1 MNREEAL
8 RSLHIAQRHFDSENY
23 PSSIRFAKKSIS
35 LFPTDQAQTL
45 LDKAEQL
52 SQASSSTPSATSS
65 ATPSASAGGARQRK
79 AEQSATAAPTNPTG
93 APKASTSAPAT
104 WTPAQAAVVKR
115 VKACKVTAYYEIL
128 SLEKSCQ
135 DADIKK
141 AYRKLA
147 LGLHPD
153 KNSAPGADEAF
164 KMVSKAFQV
173 LSDGN
178 KRAIYDQTGSDPDSR
193 GGGGGGGGMGNFA
206 RRGGGGGGFGGGGGG
221 FGQAEEMSPE
231 DLFRFFFNGGA
242 GGGGFGGG
250 GPMGGGF
257 GGPFGGGGGFQFYGP
272 GGIRMQT
279 GGMGGGRGARA
290 GAQGNG
296 QPQTPTST
304 LLQIAPLLFF
314 LFISILTQLP
324 SLFGAGSTPLPEF
337 SFDQTTRFPASSS
350 PPAPRDRSPLRQE
363 THSLHVPYFVNP
375 TQFASHPLYAAH
387 LRANP
392 HLGFA
397 SPNPSDS
404 KLYKRD
410 LVEFLVAQ
418 ERELQRDAENRD
430 KQRQQRPKD
439 ELTAEY
445 HKFEKSVE
453 TSWINRLQSYCRH
466 EINNRQDALDR
477 ARGFLG
483 IGADY
488 DKIRKLTAQKLPSC
502 EALAEYGYNVR
513 Y

>member
-8 RSLHIAQRHFDSENY
+8 RSLHIAQKHFDNENY

-35 LFPTDQAQTL
+35 LFPTPQAQTL
-45 LDKAEQL
+45 LDRAEEL
-52 SQASSSTPSATSS
+52 SSGSSSSSSKASTSGVDPTNS
-65 ATPSASAGGARQRK
+65 SSSSSEGVRQRK
-79 AEQSATAAPTNPTG
+79 AEQSSTSQPTNSSEKNG
-93 APKASTSAPAT
+93 ASPT

-115 VKACKVTAYYEIL
+115 VKTCKVTAYYEIL
-128 SLEKSCQ
+128 SLEKSCS

-153 KNSAPGADEAF
+153 KNLAPGAEEAF

-173 LSDGN
+173 LSDSN

-193 GGGGGGGGMGNFA
+193 GGGSGGGGGMGNFA
-206 RRGGGGGGFGGGGGG
+206 RRGHPGFGGGGG

-231 DLFRFFFNGGA
+231 DLFRFFFNGG
-242 GGGGFGGG
+242 GGGAFGGG

-279 GGMGGGRGARA
+279 GGMGGMPRAGGAARA
-290 GAQGNG
+290 NQE
-296 QPQTPTST
+296 PQTTAST
-304 LLQIAPLLFF
+304 LLQIAPLLLF
-314 LFISILTQLP
+314 LFISLITQLP
-324 SLFGAGSTPLPEF
+324 SLFFGGGSTPLPEF
-337 SFDQTTRFPASSS
+337 SFEQTNRF
-350 PPAPRDRSPLRQE
+350 PLRQE

-375 TQFASHPLYAAH
+375 TQFASHPLYSSY

-392 HLGFA
+392 SLGFN

-410 LVEFLVAQ
+410 LVDFLQQQ
-418 ERELQRDAENRD
+418 ERELQKDKEENR
-430 KQRQQRPKD
+430 KRPKE
-439 ELTAEY
+439 ELTNEY

-453 TSWINRLQSYCRH
+453 SSWINRLQSYCRH
-466 EINNRQDALDR
+466 EMNNRQDALDR

-488 DKIRKLTAQKLPSC
+488 EKIRQLTAQKLPSC
-502 EALAEYGYNVR
+502 EALAQYGYNVR

>member
-8 RSLHIAQRHFDSENY
+8 RSLHIAQKHFDSSNY

-35 LFPTDQAQTL
+35 LFPTPQAQTL

-52 SQASSSTPSATSS
+52 SASSSECGSTASTSTGVDPNTSS
-65 ATPSASAGGARQRK
+65 EGVRQRK
-79 AEQSATAAPTNPTG
+79 AEQSSTAQPTNEKNG
-93 APKASTSAPAT
+93 SASASAS

-115 VKACKVTAYYEIL
+115 VKACKVTSYYEIL
-128 SLEKSCQ
+128 SLEKSCS

-153 KNSAPGADEAF
+153 KNLAPGAEEAF

-193 GGGGGGGGMGNFA
+193 GGGGGGGGGMGSFA
-206 RRGGGGGGFGGGGGG
+206 RRGGGFGGGGGG

-231 DLFRFFFNGGA
+231 DLFRFFFNGG
-242 GGGGFGGG
+242 GGG

-257 GGPFGGGGGFQFYGP
+257 GGMGGPFGGGGGFQFYGP

-279 GGMGGGRGARA
+279 GGMGGGMPRGG
-290 GAQGNG
+290 GAQANR
-296 QPQTPTST
+296 QPQNTTST
-304 LLQIAPLLFF
+304 LLQIAPLLLF
-314 LFISILTQLP
+314 LFISVITQLP
-324 SLFGAGSTPLPEF
+324 SLFFGGSSTPLPEF
-337 SFDQTTRFPASSS
+337 SFDRTNRF
-350 PPAPRDRSPLRQE
+350 PLRQE
-363 THSLHVPYFVNP
+363 THSLHVPYYVNP
-375 TQFASHPLYAAH
+375 NQFASHPLYASY

-392 HLGFA
+392 SLGFQ
-397 SPNPSDS
+397 SPNPTDS

-410 LVEFLVAQ
+410 LVDFLMQQ
-418 ERELQRDAENRD
+418 EKDLQKSKEENQ
-430 KQRQQRPKD
+430 KRPKE
-439 ELTAEY
+439 ELTNEY

-453 TSWINRLQSYCRH
+453 SSWINRLQSYCRH
-466 EINNRQDALDR
+466 EVSHHEFSSSINNRQDALDR

>member
-8 RSLHIAQRHFDSENY
+8 RSLHIAQRHFDSSNY

-35 LFPTDQAQTL
+35 LYSTPEAETL
-45 LDKAEQL
+45 LAKAEEL
-52 SQASSSTPSATSS
+52 ASSGSSATASASASGVDPSPSSSTAN
-65 ATPSASAGGARQRK
+65 GGVKHRK
-79 AEQSATAAPTNPTG
+79 AEQSSTAAPTNG
-93 APKASTSAPAT
+93 GN

-115 VKACKVTAYYEIL
+115 VKACKVTAYYDIL
-128 SLEKSCQ
+128 SLDKSCS

-153 KNSAPGADEAF
+153 KNLAPGAEEAF

-178 KRAIYDQTGSDPDSR
+178 KRTIYDQTGSDPDSR

-206 RRGGGGGGFGGGGGG
+206 RRGGGARFGGGG

-231 DLFRFFFNGGA
+231 DLFRFFFNGG

-257 GGPFGGGGGFQFYGP
+257 GMGGPFGGGGGFQFYGP

-279 GGMGGGRGARA
+279 GGMGAGARA
-290 GAQGNG
+290 GQPQ
-296 QPQTPTST
+296 QPQTTTST
-304 LLQIAPLLFF
+304 LLQIAPLLLF
-314 LFISILTQLP
+314 LFISVITQLP
-324 SLFGAGSTPLPEF
+324 SLFGKGSIPNPDF
-337 SFDQTTRFPASSS
+337 SFEQTTRF
-350 PPAPRDRSPLRQE
+350 PLRQE
-363 THSLHVPYFVNP
+363 THSLHVPYYVNP
-375 TQFASHPLYAAH
+375 NQFASHPIYASY

-392 HLGFA
+392 SLGFQ

-404 KLYKRD
+404 KLYTRD
-410 LVEFLVAQ
+410 LVDFLIEQ
-418 ERELQRDAENRD
+418 ERQLQRDKEANNLKKRTQE
-430 KQRQQRPKD
+430 
-439 ELTAEY
+439 ELTTEY
-445 HKFEKSVE
+445 RKFEKSVE
-453 TSWINRLQSYCRH
+453 SSWINRLQSYCRH

-502 EALAEYGYNVR
+502 EALAEYGYSVR

>member
-8 RSLHIAQRHFDSENY
+8 RSLHIAQKHFDSENY

-35 LFPTDQAQTL
+35 LFPTPQAQTL

-52 SQASSSTPSATSS
+52 SATSSSSASASTTGSDATASSSE
-65 ATPSASAGGARQRK
+65 GVRQRK
-79 AEQSATAAPTNPTG
+79 AEQS
-93 APKASTSAPAT
+93 STSQATNGSASASAT

-115 VKACKVTAYYEIL
+115 VKMCKVTSYYEIL
-128 SLEKSCQ
+128 SLDKSCS

-153 KNSAPGADEAF
+153 KNLAPGAEEAF

-173 LSDGN
+173 LSDSN
-178 KRAIYDQTGSDPDSR
+178 KRAIFDQTGSDPDSR
-193 GGGGGGGGMGNFA
+193 GGGGGGGMGNFA
-206 RRGGGGGGFGGGGGG
+206 RRGAGGGGFGGGG
-221 FGQAEEMSPE
+221 FGQAEELSPE
-231 DLFRFFFNGGA
+231 DLFRFFFNG

-257 GGPFGGGGGFQFYGP
+257 GGMGGPFGGGGGFQFYGP

-279 GGMGGGRGARA
+279 GGMGGMPRG
-290 GAQGNG
+290 GAAQANQ
-296 QPQTPTST
+296 QPQTTTST
-304 LLQIAPLLFF
+304 LLQIAPLLLF
-314 LFISILTQLP
+314 LFISVITQLP
-324 SLFGAGSTPLPEF
+324 SLFFGGSSTPMPEF
-337 SFDQTTRFPASSS
+337 SFDQTNRF
-350 PPAPRDRSPLRQE
+350 PLRQE
-363 THSLHVPYFVNP
+363 THSLLVPYYVNP
-375 TQFASHPLYAAH
+375 TQFASHPLYASY

-392 HLGFA
+392 SLGFQ

-410 LVEFLVAQ
+410 LVDFLQQQ
-418 ERELQRDAENRD
+418 ERELQKSKEENV
-430 KQRQQRPKD
+430 KRPRE
-439 ELTAEY
+439 ELTTEY
-445 HKFEKSVE
+445 AKFEKSVE

-466 EINNRQDALDR
+466 EINNRQDSLDR

-488 DKIRKLTAQKLPSC
+488 DRIRQLTAQKLPSC